1 MKIGSLFA
9 GIGGFELGFERAFP
23 NAETIWQ
30 VEQNKFCQKILKK
43 HWPNSKIYNDVRE
56 INKANTEI
64 PDVILGGFPCQSIS
78 IAGKMEGLSDENK
91 SGLWWEFWRII
102 SDLRPR
108 IAVLENVPNIL
119 RVGGVDVVGSLAQ
132 IGYDCRWQIISAKQ
146 FGAPHLRKRWFCIC
160 WPSDS
165 GGLGCMEHQGQ
176 PKKVQPKRNKR
187 FQRKK
192 GKQSKLSKFV
202 YSSDNAAD
210 SNNITGLQ
218 THKEINA
225 IRGGRKPWQ
234 KPPRSTRRFV
244 SSYSNRFRP
253 NEKQHID
260 TIDSKKTVI
269 NLQINPKALQSE
281 NYWKT
286 TVHPPPL
293 CGMDDGVPNRV
304 DRLKALGN
312 AIVPQC
318 SEYIANQVREMFEW
332 KI

>member
-1 MKIGSLFA
+1 MKIGSLFS

-56 INKANTEI
+56 INKTNTEI
-64 PDVILGGFPCQSIS
+64 PDILLGGFPCQSIS
-78 IAGKMEGLSDENK
+78 IAGKKEGLSNENK

-102 SDLRPR
+102 GDLRPK

-119 RVGGVDVVGSLAQ
+119 RVGGVEVVGSLAQ
-132 IGYDCRWQIISAKQ
+132 IGYNCQWQIISAKS

-165 GGLGCMEHQGQ
+165 
-176 PKKVQPKRNKR
+176 
-187 FQRKK
+187 
-192 GKQSKLSKFV
+192 
-202 YSSDNAAD
+202 
-210 SNNITGLQ
+210 NNVTGLQ

-225 IRGGRKPWQ
+225 IRGGRKPWK
-234 KPPRSTRRFV
+234 KPSRSSRRFV
-244 SSYSNRFRP
+244 SSYSIRFRP

-260 TIDSKKTVI
+260 TIDSKKTVTNI
-269 NLQINPKALQSE
+269 QINPKALQSG

-293 CGMDDGVPNRV
+293 CGVDDGVPNRV

-318 SEYIANQVREMFEW
+318 SEHIANQVKEMIEW